1 MPGECQYRQ
10 LKTIGVLPTVEYSE
24 LNRAQRTDR
33 LMAFLRNPDRL
44 HIGEFTDA
52 FRAQLAS
59 IAGAFH
65 AAEWHARI

>member
-1 MPGECQYRQ
+1 
-10 LKTIGVLPTVEYSE
+10 
-24 LNRAQRTDR
+24 
-33 LMAFLRNPDRL
+33 MAFLRNPDRL
-44 HIGEFTDA
+44 HIGELTDA